1 MGQMKNEKLLGNAQ
15 GFTVIEIVVVIV
27 VLGIAATLVLLKFNT
42 LNAEVRDADRKADI
56 RLIESKLSE
65 YKSAT
70 EAYPPSLSE
79 LSNLPDDAKQDMK
92 GVPYLYEA
100 KTADNKTCND
110 DSKDECMSYKVSTV
124 LEASSELYVRTS
136 P

>member
-1 MGQMKNEKLLGNAQ
+1 MMKNRKLLHNAR
-15 GFTVIEIVVVIV
+15 GFTAVEIIIVIV
-27 VLGIAATLVLLKFNT
+27 LFGIAATLVLLKYNN
-42 LNAEVRDADRKADI
+42 LYAEVRDADRKADI

-70 EAYPPSLSE
+70 EAYPPSLSQ

-92 GVPYLYEA
+92 GIPYLYEA
-100 KTADNKTCND
+100 KSADNKVCTD
-110 DSKDECMSYKVSTV
+110 DSKDECVSYKVSTV